1 MKLTKIGYAGGPNP
15 TIHTTLQDLEPGRL
29 AAIILVPDEQTLHEV
44 KGLALILGKK
54 VIVKVVEPGKE
65 FTWSSS
71 MYSPWHVNTDR
82 YTLTFIMSDTPSDIL
97 KSHHLVYAPSY
108 LTAYK

>member
-29 AAIILVPDEQTLHEV
+29 TPIILVPDEQTFHEV
-44 KGLALILGKK
+44 KGLALLLNKEIIAK
-54 VIVKVVEPGKE
+54 VLEPGKE
-65 FTWSSS
+65 LPWSSS
-71 MYSPWHVNTDR
+71 MYSLWHVNTDK
-82 YTLTFIMSDTPSDIL
+82 YTLTFTTSDTFHSP
-97 KSHHLVYAPSY
+97 HLVYAPSY

>member
-15 TIHTTLQDLEPGRL
+15 TRHTTLQNLLGRL
-29 AAIILVPDEQTLHEV
+29 APIILVPDEQTLHEV

-54 VIVKVVEPGKE
+54 VIVKLQEPGKE
-65 FTWSSS
+65 LPWPSSL
-71 MYSPWHVNTDR
+71 YSPWHVNTDK
-82 YTLTFIMSDTPSDIL
+82 YTLTFDITNELQTP
-97 KSHHLVYAPSY
+97 HLVYAPSY

>member
-1 MKLTKIGYAGGPNP
+1 MKITKIGYAGGPNP

-29 AAIILVPDEQTLHEV
+29 TPIILVPDEQILHEV

-54 VIVKVVEPGKE
+54 VIVKLQEPGKALP
-65 FTWSSS
+65 WSSA
-71 MYSPWHVNTDR
+71 MYSPWCVNTDK
-82 YTLTFIMSDTPSDIL
+82 YTLTFIMSDALQSP
-97 KSHHLVYAPSY
+97 HLVYAPSY

>member
-15 TIHTTLQDLEPGRL
+15 TTHATLQDLEPRRL
-29 AAIILVPDEQTLHEV
+29 TPIILVPDEQTLHEV

-54 VIVKVVEPGKE
+54 VIVKLQEPGKALP
-65 FTWSSS
+65 WSSS
-71 MYSPWHVNTDR
+71 MYSPWHVNTDK
-82 YTLTFIMSDTPSDIL
+82 YTLTFGITNELQTP
-97 KSHHLVYAPSY
+97 HLVYAPSY